1 MTTTPGSNKLNALE
15 ELLLL
20 VQEKPLPSRH
30 VQERNLSGFIVSV
43 AATLLQTSL
52 QAASVVIPN
61 SAQDL
66 PSVFGAAGGLMQTS
80 LLQVGEGK
88 NKGKKDV
95 ADDDLS
101 KATSALQSAASK
113 MDENKQNKS
122 SCS

>member
-1 MTTTPGSNKLNALE
+1 MTTAPGSNKLNALE

-80 LLQVGEGK
+80 LLVVPSRVQPHVLIMP
-88 NKGKKDV
+88 V
-95 ADDDLS
+95 APL
-101 KATSALQSAASK
+101 LLV
-113 MDENKQNKS
+113 
-122 SCS
+122 